1 MLDTFLATLSPM
13 LVMLICIAVGFVLR
27 KTNAAPENTA
37 SVLSRLELNALLPA
51 LILKTFLTY
60 CTVES
65 ITGQYK
71 MVLYG
76 LVASAL
82 SVGMGILVAKVFAK
96 EKNAYKIYRYALA
109 IANYS
114 FLGNAIVPAIM
125 GEEAMYAYML
135 FTIPLNIVNYSWA
148 VNSLIPEGKAPAKK
162 GWRTLLNPICIA
174 LLAGIVLGFL
184 DVGKIMPDFVSSA
197 LSNLAGCMGPVAML
211 LTGFVI
217 GGHNISNLLKNK
229 KVYIVALLRLVVL
242 PTVIVAVLWLLGAD
256 NSVLF
261 MGMFA
266 FSTALGLNTVIVPA
280 AHGGD
285 TRVGASMAMISHMGA
300 MVTIPL
306 LYAVLTTLLGGIG

>member
-229 KVYIVALLRLVVL
+229 KVYIVALLRLIVL